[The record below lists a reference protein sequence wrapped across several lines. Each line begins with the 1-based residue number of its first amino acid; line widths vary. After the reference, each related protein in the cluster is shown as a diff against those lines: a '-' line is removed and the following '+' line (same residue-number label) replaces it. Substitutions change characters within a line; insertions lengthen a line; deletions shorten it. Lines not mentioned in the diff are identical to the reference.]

1 MSTFGVFVLTAL
13 ALSTAG
19 VIYAKRTL
27 GSVARVDLPS
37 LTQEGKSVDQGG
49 NGPTTIEN
57 YLIVGSDSRAGAD
70 PASLDAGAIGNAQEV
85 TGQRSDTIMI
95 LRFNPADNTSA
106 LLSLPRDL

>member
-49 NGPTTIEN
+49 NVTIDET
-57 YLIVGSDSRAGAD
+57 LQAD
-70 PASLDAGAIGNAQEV
+70 
-85 TGQRSDTIMI
+85 
-95 LRFNPADNTSA
+95 
-106 LLSLPRDL
+106 